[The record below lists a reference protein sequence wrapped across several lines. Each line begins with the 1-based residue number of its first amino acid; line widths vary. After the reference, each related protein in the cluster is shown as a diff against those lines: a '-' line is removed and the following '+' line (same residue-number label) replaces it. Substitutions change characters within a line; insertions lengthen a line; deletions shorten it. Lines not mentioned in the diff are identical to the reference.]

1 MSLSRYG
8 TPEELKELIDVAHG
22 NGILVLLDVVHS
34 HAAKNVLDGLN
45 QFDGTHSCHFHD
57 GGRGFHDLWD
67 SRLFDY
73 TKWVGKSNEM
83 LFNLG
88 RCWLFESQ
96 YPHTNFPHLSP
107 YIVCEQA
114 LLQGRSSGGV
124 GKGRRAYNYVSGI
137 WISAEMILVMM
148 PFTFGMCF
156 SMSVSFA
163 LK

>member
-73 TKWVGKSNEM
+73 TKWVVKSNDV
-83 LFNLG
+83 LFIID
-88 RCWLFESQ
+88 RCSLFESQ
-96 YPHTNFPHLSP
+96 YPHTNSPHLSP
-107 YIVCEQA
+107 YIACEQA
-114 LLQGRSSGGV
+114 LQGAVAV
-124 GKGRRAYNYVSGI
+124 G
-137 WISAEMILVMM
+137 
-148 PFTFGMCF
+148 
-156 SMSVSFA
+156 
-163 LK
+163 

>member
-45 QFDGTHSCHFHD
+45 QFDGTHSGHFHD

-73 TKWVGKSNEM
+73 TKWVGKSNDM
-83 LFNLG
+83 PLILTVVD
-88 RCWLFESQ
+88 S
-96 YPHTNFPHLSP
+96 LSP
-107 YIVCEQA
+107 NIHIQIFHTCLHA
-114 LLQGRSSGGV
+114 
-124 GKGRRAYNYVSGI
+124 
-137 WISAEMILVMM
+137 
-148 PFTFGMCF
+148 
-156 SMSVSFA
+156 
-163 LK
+163 